1 MVETEGNEMCA
12 AENLP
17 RYARLYLDVPA
28 EVLAEE
34 ARADDL
40 YYGVEVALY
49 DAYMDLAFAAA
60 GTR

>member
-1 MVETEGNEMCA
+1 MCA

-17 RYARLYLDVPA
+17 RYAHLYLDVTP
-28 EVLAEE
+28 EVLADE
-34 ARADDL
+34 ALFEDL
-40 YYGVEVALY
+40 YYGVEAALY

>member
-17 RYARLYLDVPA
+17 RYAHLYLDVTP
-28 EVLAEE
+28 EVLADE
-34 ARADDL
+34 ALFEDL
-40 YYGVEVALY
+40 YYGVEAALY

>member
-17 RYARLYLDVPA
+17 RYALLYLDVSP